1 MELRSRDCLR
11 QVMAIQGVIGASL
24 VDYASGLVIDSTGRE
39 PSDSHEVTAA
49 GVTNVVNAALGGA
62 TFAATA
68 EPGRVDDI
76 VMTAGNGYHLV
87 YFVGARP
94 DALLVLYVWLDRLTG
109 NLAMAQRRV
118 RSLTQEMVTG

>member
-39 PSDSHEVTAA
+39 PSDAHEVTAA
-49 GVTNVVNAALGGA
+49 GVTDVVNAALGGA
-62 TFAATA
+62 TFTAAA
-68 EPGRVDDI
+68 EPGRIDDI

-87 YFVGARP
+87 YFVGVPWRCSRSRTRSKTFSSR
-94 DALLVLYVWLDRLTG
+94 W
-109 NLAMAQRRV
+109 V
-118 RSLTQEMVTG
+118 RNIT